1 MKRQDVLVDL
11 DRDDYGQQALHMRL
25 PGDATAFRAAGRSGG
40 PWRTVATWSVPLDDL
55 RGIVARLEEMAQ
67 PFDDI
72 GAALAERGLRWR
84 WPPAGP
90 LDATREVLRDDTVVF
105 AGDAIAIDEWLTGRA
120 ARHAEQREWER
131 ESEMLARAREEVSRE

>member
-25 PGDATAFRAAGRSGG
+25 PGDATAFRVAGQSGG
-40 PWRTVATWSVPLDDL
+40 PWRTVATWSVPLDDM
-55 RGIVARLEEMAQ
+55 RGVVARLDEMTQ

-72 GAALAERGLRWR
+72 EAALGKRGLRWR
-84 WPPAGP
+84 WPPASP
-90 LDATREVLRDDTVVF
+90 LGATREVLRGAEVVF
-105 AGDAIAIDEWLTGRA
+105 VGDAIAIDEWLTGRA

-131 ESEMLARAREEVSRE
+131 ESEALARAREEVPRG